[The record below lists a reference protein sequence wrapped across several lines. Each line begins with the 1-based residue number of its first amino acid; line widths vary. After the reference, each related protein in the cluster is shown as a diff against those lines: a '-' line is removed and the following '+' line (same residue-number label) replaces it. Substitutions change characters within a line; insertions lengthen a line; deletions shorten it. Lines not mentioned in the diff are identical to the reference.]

1 MAQLSSPLA
10 DVLGGRSAGS
20 LRKSHG
26 VDTCEDLLWVF
37 PRRYQDMTSL
47 TDITGLH
54 AGDVATV
61 LARVKNVSVRRTRK
75 GEMLNAVITDGSQ
88 DLHLA
93 FFRGIRGYQRMLQS
107 GRVGLFSGKV
117 SAFRGQLQLAHPLCV
132 MSPVGVG
139 DDPEE
144 VEAFLATINPIYP
157 ATASIPSWRVA
168 KSVKMVLEAVDLSDD
183 PIDATIRDRR
193 DLMSQAEAFEAIHTP
208 SSLDL
213 LEPARDRFR
222 YQEAFVLQ
230 TILALRRKAM
240 ADSDATA
247 RPGRDDGIAHA
258 VEDRLPFSLT
268 AGQQSAVAEIRADL
282 ARAQPMQRLLHGE
295 VGAGKTLVALLAMAT
310 VVDSGGQT
318 VLLAPTEVLAEMK
331 ISRVGGDPRPEPL
344 SADGDRRREY
354 GAHIKSFAL
363 KRGGDTPA
371 LGIAWHD
378 HPLNG

>member
-75 GEMLNAVITDGSQ
+75 GEMLNAVITDGRQ

-107 GRVGLFSGKV
+107 GRIGLFSGKV

-132 MSPVGVG
+132 MSPEGAG

-157 ATASIPSWRVA
+157 ATASIPSWRV
-168 KSVKMVLEAVDLSDD
+168 
-183 PIDATIRDRR
+183 P
-193 DLMSQAEAFEAIHTP
+193 
-208 SSLDL
+208 
-213 LEPARDRFR
+213 
-222 YQEAFVLQ
+222 
-230 TILALRRKAM
+230 
-240 ADSDATA
+240 
-247 RPGRDDGIAHA
+247 
-258 VEDRLPFSLT
+258 
-268 AGQQSAVAEIRADL
+268 
-282 ARAQPMQRLLHGE
+282 
-295 VGAGKTLVALLAMAT
+295 
-310 VVDSGGQT
+310 
-318 VLLAPTEVLAEMK
+318 
-331 ISRVGGDPRPEPL
+331 
-344 SADGDRRREY
+344 
-354 GAHIKSFAL
+354 
-363 KRGGDTPA
+363 
-371 LGIAWHD
+371 
-378 HPLNG
+378 